1 MKIAGR
7 WRPSTRKGFFAG
19 GGLWPPECPA
29 RSRRALSLTLWS
41 LSPPLMNVLAII
53 PAAGMGVRMGGG
65 TPKQFLSLEGV
76 PILIHTLRKFAAS
89 NVIDGIFL
97 ALRPEDMERARKD
110 IDRERFSK
118 PVRLVAGGASRQE
131 TVGRA
136 LAEAPATTEM
146 VVVHDAVR
154 PFVELDLI
162 QRVVEAARQHGA
174 AVLGIP
180 SVDTV
185 KQVEQQIIRGTI
197 PRERIVLAQTPQAF
211 RFNLI
216 REAFAR
222 AEADG
227 FYGSDESSLVERLD
241 HTVTVLMGS
250 DRNIKITKP
259 SDLPLARLYIAQER
273 ERAERAET

>member
-1 MKIAGR
+1 MK
-7 WRPSTRKGFFAG
+7 
-19 GGLWPPECPA
+19 
-29 RSRRALSLTLWS
+29 
-41 LSPPLMNVLAII
+41 VLAII
-53 PAAGMGVRMGGG
+53 PAAGTGVRMGGG

-76 PILIHTLRKFAAS
+76 PIFIHTLRKFAAS

-185 KQVEQQIIRGTI
+185 KQVEQQFIRGTI

-273 ERAERAET
+273 ERAERAETRS